1 MSDDKPDYAAIL
13 KNRKPLPTIDI
24 DDLKRR
30 SAEATKATVVLQ
42 PANEP
47 IGEPVGEEAA
57 PEPAASTK
65 VGPAKAPTRNKKANA
80 LIPEPVPLR
89 FSVPPEMLRELRI
102 QAALEDKSVPDL
114 MRAIIAAYLRKQ
126 ERQGST

>member
-30 SAEATKATVVLQ
+30 SAEATKA
-42 PANEP
+42 N
-47 IGEPVGEEAA
+47 A
-57 PEPAASTK
+57 PHSD
-65 VGPAKAPTRNKKANA
+65 
-80 LIPEPVPLR
+80 PVPLR

>member
-1 MSDDKPDYAAIL
+1 MSDDRPDYAAIL

-42 PANEP
+42 PASEP
-47 IGEPVGEEAA
+47 IGESVSEEAA

-65 VGPAKAPTRNKKANA
+65 VGPVKAPN
-80 LIPEPVPLR
+80 PEPVPLR

-102 QAALEDKSVPDL
+102 QAALEDKSVPNL
-114 MRAIIAAYLRKQ
+114 VRAIIAGYLRKQ
-126 ERQGST
+126 ERQRST

>member
-1 MSDDKPDYAAIL
+1 MSEEKPDYAAIL
-13 KNRKPLPTIDI
+13 KNRKPLPTIDL

-42 PANEP
+42 PASEP
-47 IGEPVGEEAA
+47 IGEAVGEETAA
-57 PEPAASTK
+57 DPAASTK
-65 VGPAKAPTRNKKANA
+65 VSPAKAPTRNNQANA
-80 LIPEPVPLR
+80 PNLEPVPLR
-89 FSVPPEMLRELRI
+89 FSVRPEMLRELRI

-126 ERQGST
+126 DRQRSA

>member
-42 PANEP
+42 PASEP
-47 IGEPVGEEAA
+47 IGEPVSEEAA
-57 PEPAASTK
+57 PQPAASTK
-65 VGPAKAPTRNKKANA
+65 VGPAKAPTRNKQANA
-80 LIPEPVPLR
+80 PNSDPVPLR

>member
-1 MSDDKPDYAAIL
+1 MSDDKLDYAAIL

-42 PANEP
+42 PASEP

-57 PEPAASTK
+57 PEPAASAN
-65 VGPAKAPTRNKKANA
+65 VGPAKAPTRNKQPNA
-80 LIPEPVPLR
+80 PHSDPVPLR

-126 ERQGST
+126 QRRGST

>member
-42 PANEP
+42 PASEP

-57 PEPAASTK
+57 PELAASTK
-65 VGPAKAPTRNKKANA
+65 VGPAGAPGRNKEASAPNS
-80 LIPEPVPLR
+80 EPVPLR
-89 FSVPPEMLRELRI
+89 FSVPAQMLRELRI